1 MKKLLALA
9 LALCLVLGTSAAMAD
24 TFRQGIDPEYPPF
37 SYRDDNGEFAGFDV
51 DVCKAVCEKLGW
63 EYEAFPVNWDTKEQ
77 SLNANEHD
85 CVWSGMTIKQSM
97 IDAGFVI
104 SAPYYENKQVILTKE
119 ANGIA
124 SSADLAGKVVA
135 VQASTSADK
144 LLSPAAEEGEKDGEL
159 LELAKTFQDGE
170 PKRMQSYLACA
181 TELDSNG
188 ADAIIVDLPVAY
200 QLAAQYKGFVVLDE
214 VLGNEQYGILFRAG
228 DEELCKQIDDAVA
241 QLVASGKY
249 AELLAKEAELD
260 PQYFIFL
267 QSAE

>member
-1 MKKLLALA
+1 MKKIIALILTLALLMTA
-9 LALCLVLGTSAAMAD
+9 AIASAQ

-37 SYRDDNGEFAGFDV
+37 SYVNDNGEYAGFDV
-51 DVCKAVCEKLGW
+51 DVCKAACELLGW
-63 EYEAFPVNWDTKEQ
+63 DYETVPVDWGTKEV
-77 SLNANEHD
+77 SLNANEID
-85 CVWSGMTIKQSM
+85 CVWSGMTIQPKM
-97 IDAGFVI
+97 PERFVV
-104 SAPYYENKQVILTKE
+104 STPYYENKQVILTKE
-119 ANGIA
+119 GNGIA

-144 LLSPAAEEGEKDGEL
+144 MLSPAADEDEEDGEL
-159 LELAKTFQDGE
+159 LELAKTFKDGE
-170 PKRMQSYLACA
+170 PVRMQSYLACA

-200 QLAAQYKGFVVLDE
+200 QLASQYKGFVVLDE
-214 VLGNEQYGILFRAG
+214 VLGTEQYGILFRAG

-267 QSAE
+267 QPAE

>member
-124 SSADLAGKVVA
+124 SSADLAGKRVA
-135 VQASTSADK
+135 VMLGTSGEDMLGTPQA
-144 LLSPAAEEGEKDGEL
+144 EGGQ
-159 LELAKTFQDGE
+159 LELAETFEGGAPVTME
-170 PKRMQSYLACA
+170 SFLNCA
-181 TELDSNG
+181 TELDANG
-188 ADAIIVDLPVAY
+188 VDAVIVDLPVAINLKSRY
-200 QLAAQYKGFVVLDE
+200 ADFIVLDE
-214 VLGNEQYGILFRAG
+214 VLGNEQYGILFRTG
-228 DEELCKQIDDAVA
+228 DEELCKQVEAAVA
-241 QLVASGKY
+241 ELVAEGTY
-249 AELLAKEAELD
+249 AELLAKYEDLD
-260 PQYFIFL
+260 PLNFIL
-267 QSAE
+267 LNAAE

>member
-1 MKKLLALA
+1 MKKIIALILTLALLMTA
-9 LALCLVLGTSAAMAD
+9 AIASAQ

-37 SYRDDNGEFAGFDV
+37 TYLNENGEYAGFDV
-51 DVCKAVCEKLGW
+51 DVCKAACELLGW
-63 EYEAFPVNWDTKEQ
+63 EYETVPVDWGTKEV
-77 SLNANEHD
+77 SLNANEID
-85 CVWSGMTIKQSM
+85 CVWSGMTIRPEM
-97 IDAGFVI
+97 IKAGFVI
-104 SAPYYENKQVILTKE
+104 STPYYENKQVILTKE
-119 ANGIA
+119 GNGIA